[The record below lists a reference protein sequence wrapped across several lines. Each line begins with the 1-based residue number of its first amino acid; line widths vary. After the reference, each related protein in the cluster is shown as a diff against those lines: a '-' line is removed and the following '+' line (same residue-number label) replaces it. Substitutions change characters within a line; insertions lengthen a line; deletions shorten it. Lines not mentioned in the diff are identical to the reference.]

1 MRKFLL
7 EKGPYLRSV
16 DEKRISTERMMIDV
30 IIALAPI
37 ILFGWIFYGI
47 IPFAKGYINFY
58 GMIKPFLNVL
68 VGAAS
73 SLVFESLYFLCFKK
87 SGSIKNALLDAKNS
101 FALIPGII
109 LALILPVN
117 IQLYVIVYGCFFANI
132 VFKMLFGGLG
142 HNIFN
147 PALIGYAIAVTTFSG
162 LVAESLDTQ
171 SVFVNQV
178 INISATS
185 TPLAALA
192 TNSKMVGSF
201 LVDKNVLVNGYGGLF
216 NMFIGLKNGMM
227 GEVSG
232 VLCVAAFIYLLVR
245 RVINWRVPVFYVG
258 GVYVLTYLVAIVN
271 KIEGPALGIWFPTF
285 NVVTGG
291 LLFGA
296 VFMATEPVTTPKTP
310 NGKIIFALG
319 CAVFT
324 VLFRLIGMFNEG
336 VCTALLFM
344 SLFTPIIDKFA
355 AKNRGSIIT
364 SKMVLR
370 YLVLFILFG
379 LISFYTIYKTTSVPK
394 DDYPIVEIDVNNYMM
409 GDDYNG

>member
-1 MRKFLL
+1 MFTGIDITFLL
-7 EKGPYLRSV
+7 
-16 DEKRISTERMMIDV
+16 
-30 IIALAPI
+30 
-37 ILFGWIFYGI
+37 FY
-47 IPFAKGYINFY
+47 
-58 GMIKPFLNVL
+58 
-68 VGAAS
+68 
-73 SLVFESLYFLCFKK
+73 
-87 SGSIKNALLDAKNS
+87 
-101 FALIPGII
+101 
-109 LALILPVN
+109 
-117 IQLYVIVYGCFFANI
+117 
-132 VFKMLFGGLG
+132 
-142 HNIFN
+142 
-147 PALIGYAIAVTTFSG
+147 
-162 LVAESLDTQ
+162 
-171 SVFVNQV
+171 
-178 INISATS
+178 
-185 TPLAALA
+185 
-192 TNSKMVGSF
+192 SF
-201 LVDKNVLVNGYGGLF
+201 LIQIKS
-216 NMFIGLKNGMM
+216 
-227 GEVSG
+227 VSG
-232 VLCVAAFIYLLVR
+232 ASIDGLTLFLL
-245 RVINWRVPVFYVG
+245 G
-258 GVYVLTYLVAIVN
+258 GVFVLTYLVAIVN